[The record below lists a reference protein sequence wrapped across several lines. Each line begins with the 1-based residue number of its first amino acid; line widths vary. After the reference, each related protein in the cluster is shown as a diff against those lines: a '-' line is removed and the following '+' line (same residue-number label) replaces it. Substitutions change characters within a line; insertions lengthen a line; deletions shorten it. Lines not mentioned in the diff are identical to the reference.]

1 MIKERLDLLVVERR
15 LVESRTKAQ
24 WLIKNGFVFVN
35 GIEIRKPGKRIDNS
49 LKIELIK
56 EFPYVGRGGL
66 KLEAALKEF
75 SLNIKGKVC
84 ADIGASVGGFTD
96 CLLKHYASKVYAI
109 DNAQDLLHPSLRC
122 DKMKNRVIPLL
133 GIDARELE
141 ILKILKEKVDICTI
155 DVTFTSLRAILPNV
169 RKFLKNDGGIIAL
182 IKPLFETEFEKD
194 IQSLTIVKYNKI
206 RNKDLFRSTEK
217 NMLKDIVTGL
227 IEWCINEGFFPY
239 GLIRSPSVSKKES
252 IEFFVYLRVDKKNNS
267 YNYRNEIDKLF

>member
-24 WLIKNGFVFVN
+24 WLIKNGFVYVN

-109 DNAQDLLHPSLRC
+109 DTAQDLLHPSLRC

-133 GIDARELE
+133 GVDARELE
-141 ILKILKEKVDICTI
+141 MLKEKVDICTI
-155 DVTFTSLRAILPNV
+155 DVTFTSLKAILPNV

-182 IKPLFETEFEKD
+182 IKPLFETEFYENNRFEI
-194 IQSLTIVKYNKI
+194 IQDPKVLIKI
-206 RNKDLFRSTEK
+206 ITDLI
-217 NMLKDIVTGL
+217 DWCV
-227 IEWCINEGFFPY
+227 IENFFPY
-239 GLIRSPSVSKKES
+239 GITKSPLLGKGGSL
-252 IEFFVYLRVDKKNNS
+252 EFFIYLKIEKKSHYYDYKNKVNN
-267 YNYRNEIDKLF
+267 LL

>member
-24 WLIKNGFVFVN
+24 WLIKNGFVYVN

-49 LKIELIK
+49 LRIELTK

-96 CLLKHYASKVYAI
+96 CLLKHNALKVYAI
-109 DNAQDLLHPSLRC
+109 DTAQDLLHPSLRC

-133 GIDARELE
+133 GVDARELE
-141 ILKILKEKVDICTI
+141 ILKEKVDICTI
-155 DVTFTSLRAILPNV
+155 DVTFTSLKAIIPNV
-169 RKFLKNDGGIIAL
+169 RRFLKNDGGIIAL
-182 IKPLFETEFEKD
+182 IKPLFETEFYENNRFEI
-194 IQSLTIVKYNKI
+194 IQDSKVLKEII
-206 RNKDLFRSTEK
+206 TE
-217 NMLKDIVTGL
+217 L
-227 IEWCINEGFFPY
+227 IEWCVNEGFFPY
-239 GLIRSPSVSKKES
+239 GIIKSPILGKGGSL
-252 IEFFVYLRVDKKNNS
+252 EFFVYLR
-267 YNYRNEIDKLF
+267 IDKESDYYDYKNRVNYLL

>member
-24 WLIKNGFVFVN
+24 WLIRNGFVNVN

-109 DNAQDLLHPSLRC
+109 DTAQDLLHPSLRC
-122 DKMKNRVIPLL
+122 EKMKNRVIPLL
-133 GIDARELE
+133 GVDARNLE
-141 ILKILKEKVDICTI
+141 NLNEKVDICTI
-155 DVTFTSLRAILPNV
+155 DVTFTSLKSILPNV

-182 IKPLFETEFEKD
+182 IKPLFETELKKE

-206 RNKDLFRSTEK
+206 RKRDHFRGTEK
-217 NMLKDIVTGL
+217 NIIKNVVENLVR
-227 IEWCINEGFFPY
+227 WCIDEDFFPY
-239 GLIRSPSVSKKES
+239 ALMRSPLVSKKES
-252 IEFFVYLRVDKKNNS
+252 VEFFIYLRVDKRSNS
-267 YNYRNEIDKLF
+267 FNYINEINRLFF